1 MKYYKITL
9 SGRGA
14 EVFPF
19 KIDEDQYQVFREKG
33 VEHDELEND
42 EICGILDVDTYFDCP
57 NDSLLGIYPMSFRL
71 TVQDENGGIV
81 YDTEILD
88 SQKCD
93 FEEIYCDEG
102 KYLIIEDYIKG
113 DGVVYDIPLEEDF
126 DIEKLRFKSFD
137 IGCRV
142 EIVTDIVYDDKDYN
156 IYKSFGDMSSK
167 GYYYHLTSGV

>member
-42 EICGILDVDTYFDCP
+42 EICGILDVETYFDCP

-71 TVQDENGGIV
+71 TVQDENGEIV
-81 YDTEILD
+81 YDTEVLD
-88 SQKCD
+88 SEKCD
-93 FEEIYCDEG
+93 FEETYCDEG

-142 EIVTDIVYDDKDYN
+142 EIVTDILYDEKDYN

>member
-33 VEHDELEND
+33 VEHDELDND
-42 EICGILDVDTYFDCP
+42 EICGILDVETYFDCP

-71 TVQDENGGIV
+71 TVQDENGEIV
-81 YDTEILD
+81 YDTEVLD
-88 SQKCD
+88 SEKCD

-142 EIVTDIVYDDKDYN
+142 EIVTDILYDEKDYN

>member
-19 KIDEDQYQVFREKG
+19 KIDEDQYEVFREKG

>member
-42 EICGILDVDTYFDCP
+42 EICGILDVETYFDCP

-71 TVQDENGGIV
+71 TVQDENGDIV
-81 YDTEILD
+81 YDTEVLD
-88 SQKCD
+88 SEKCD

-142 EIVTDIVYDDKDYN
+142 EIVTDILYDEKDYN